1 MEPSILIAI
10 IALVGTVATAL
21 WGRRSARESATIEER
36 RVGLEVLKTSLTE
49 LRTTV
54 DDERTRS
61 RGLEA
66 KVEALSKEV
75 HTAREEAEK
84 AWVQAAADAAYIDI
98 LLAHWPRPP
107 DPPARAN

>member
-10 IALVGTVATAL
+10 IALTGTVATAL
-21 WGRRSARESATIEER
+21 WGRRSAKESTTVEER

-61 RGLEA
+61 RDLED

-75 HTAREEAEK
+75 HTAREEAKK
-84 AWVQAAADAAYIDI
+84 AWAQAVADADYID
-98 LLAHWPRPP
+98 LLLEHWPRPP
-107 DPPARAN
+107 EPPARPN